1 MINGN
6 ILCPHILSAHY
17 IIFKKRLI
25 IFLAEVK
32 ELADII
38 GKDLIDQLMNAETGL
53 DEIQALQ
60 KCYYSLMNSSEKSV
74 ASALKQYE
82 QRLRSFGM
90 LLVTYLK

>member
-1 MINGN
+1 
-6 ILCPHILSAHY
+6 
-17 IIFKKRLI
+17 
-25 IFLAEVK
+25 
-32 ELADII
+32 
-38 GKDLIDQLMNAETGL
+38 MNAETGL